1 VPVRTVEVPDAEVIT
16 TAKLWPAGWVG
27 VLVLD
32 VTPALDEPDLQ
43 VRVAPVAVAP
53 ARRVGAA
60 AVRVALAAEA
70 VGAPGRTAVPDGEVI
85 TPAKAWPAGWGGVLV
100 VGVTPGLDGFVA
112 LGLTRGQP
120 VEVVVAGD
128 VVVAIVAA
136 AAIPLDNTA
145 PFLGPAPL
153 SLGTKAEAA

>member
-1 VPVRTVEVPDAEVIT
+1 MVPVRTVEVPDAEVIT

-32 VTPALDEPDLQ
+32 
-43 VRVAPVAVAP
+43 
-53 ARRVGAA
+53 
-60 AVRVALAAEA
+60 
-70 VGAPGRTAVPDGEVI
+70 
-85 TPAKAWPAGWGGVLV
+85 
-100 VGVTPGLDGFVA
+100 VTPGLDGFVA

-153 SLGTKAEAA
+153 SLGTKAEAAREARGGVSTARTNKCRTQGSIVMSGVLMKQPPMHLSK